1 MLNPVKFGM
10 NNRQRILLVIAL
22 SIAGLCCSAMEA
34 QVTAVTGMLKDR
46 SGQPVA
52 GALVKVSSKELGLGF
67 MVVTGAQGRYITP
80 NLRPGS
86 YMVQGFGGENQSVA
100 MGIEIHTGQQG
111 KMDLTL
117 DTPLVIPPPRK
128 RMTDADY
135 AKLMPEG
142 KGKSAV
148 VSRCAMT
155 RAIKSAPPPGGKA
168 AMIFTGLAGYC
179 WAESGGHAT
188 SAAVAASTHQRVTW
202 RLRMRIP
209 LLRPC

>member
-10 NNRQRILLVIAL
+10 NNRQRILVVIAL
-22 SIAGLCCSAMEA
+22 STAGLCCSAMEA

-52 GALVKVSSKELGLGF
+52 GALVKGSSEKLGLSF
-67 MVVTGAQGRYITP
+67 MVVTGAQGRYMTP
-80 NLRPGS
+80 NLRPGN

-100 MGIEIHTGQQG
+100 MGVEIQNGQEG
-111 KMDLTL
+111 NMDLTL
-117 DTPLVIPPPRK
+117 GTPLIILPPRK

-148 VSRCAMT
+148 VKHCAT
-155 RAIKSAPPPGGKA
+155 
-168 AMIFTGLAGYC
+168 C
-179 WAESGGHAT
+179 
-188 SAAVAASTHQRVTW
+188 QR
-202 RLRMRIP
+202 L
-209 LLRPC
+209 